1 MVSIYIYVDGE
12 PQKIDLFKDEK
23 ISVTQNI
30 TNYQD
35 AGKLFADYSQTF
47 TIPASPRNNQIFK
60 HWYES
65 AVQDGFDH
73 RYRYDGFIEI
83 ATIPFKFGGFQLNGV
98 EIKDR
103 KVYSYKVT
111 FFGKVKQI
119 KDLFADDKLNVL
131 DYSDLNHAYTPTE
144 IYNRVLGAGSF
155 DVYYPLIANDRVFT
169 YNDASATDV
178 TTNAGAVEWNK
189 LFPAIRLRTVMDK
202 IQERYGITF
211 ESTFFSSYQQYR
223 RLWLYCKNAG
233 IPTVYTERQKINF
246 TSKSSGWDGMDLTN
260 DRIRVNRLQPWT
272 ETPSG
277 VTYDG
282 NLSNLTLTITP
293 ASATNYR
300 LLIFTNGTQTG
311 TTGDLSGVQTIA
323 LSSYITNNFTT
334 DYIELYVESQTPI
347 TYSTSLNANFSKFV
361 AGTGF
366 VTQFKTATSP
376 SQTTI
381 SNIDIASLIPDIKVI
396 DFFMG
401 IVKMFNLVIIPTSET
416 TFLIEPLE
424 FWYSLGKNNNITTN
438 VIQDS
443 VQVNPPKYYKQIG
456 FKYQK
461 SENILN
467 NNFRE
472 TFGTL
477 RGYDYGDLEIT
488 TDFDTTT
495 DTYTVEL
502 PFENVMYTRTGD
514 FLTAELVNKD
524 LQGYT
529 PKPILMYDNNLQT
542 VSPVIKFFNG
552 ITYDNITQYV
562 RFSNELEAIVA
573 SPSNLLTLNWGEEFS
588 PWYLTAAGAGLFQR
602 QYQQQVTTYYDKATR
617 VLSLKCIFKPLELAM
632 LSLNDRVIY
641 KDKKYT
647 INSAT
652 ADLTTGETSMELI
665 SDWRFNTQQI
675 IGDEIG
681 FRMSDIQDVF
691 VDNDAVNVDINFELK
706 DFDSFSFLGSVN
718 GWLDYAPVV
727 DLTEAEQFRV
737 RVPANTTGVQRA
749 DTMPVEYKRGS
760 ESFYY
765 YVNFTQDA

>member
-119 KDLFADDKLNVL
+119 KDLFGDDKLNVL
-131 DYSDLNHAYTPTE
+131 DYSDLKHPYTASE
-144 IYNRVLGAGSF
+144 IYNRVLGIGMNE
-155 DVYYPLIANDRVFT
+155 VYYPLIANDRVFT

-233 IPTVYTERQKINF
+233 TPTAYARQKINF
-246 TSKSSGWDGMDLTN
+246 TSKPNGWDGMDLTN

-277 VTYDG
+277 GTYNG
-282 NLSNLTLTITP
+282 NLSNLVLGVVP
-293 ASATNYR
+293 ASSTNYR
-300 LLIFTNGTQTG
+300 ILIFKNGVQVGNTG
-311 TTGDLSGVQTIA
+311 LLSGNQSISLQA
-323 LSSYITNNFTT
+323 YISSSLNFE
-334 DYIELYVESQTPI
+334 YIELYIESETPI
-347 TYSTSLNANFSKFV
+347 TYTAALSALFNSFIS
-361 AGTGF
+361 GSGF
-366 VTQFKTATSP
+366 V
-376 SQTTI
+376 SQTKI
-381 SNIDIASLIPDIKVI
+381 ANAPSNTTVQDIDVTLLVPDIKVI

-401 IVKMFNLVIIPTSET
+401 IVKMFNLVIIPASET

-443 VQVNPPKYYKQIG
+443 VQVNPPKYYKQVG

-472 TFGTL
+472 TFGTS
-477 RGYDYGDLEIT
+477 RGFDYGDLEIT

-514 FLTAELVNKD
+514 FLTAQLVNKD

-529 PKPILMYDNNLQT
+529 PKPILMYDNFVQN

-552 ITYDNITQYV
+552 VAYDNITQYL
-562 RFSNELEAIVA
+562 RFSNELDGV
-573 SPSNLLTLNWGEEFS
+573 SLVTLNWGEEFS
-588 PWYLTAAGAGLFQR
+588 PWYLSAAGAGLFQR
-602 QYQQQVTTYYDKATR
+602 HYQNQITTYYDKSTR
-617 VLSLKCIFKPLELAM
+617 VLSLKCIFTPLQLAM

-665 SDWRFNTQQI
+665 SDWRFNTEQI
-675 IGDEIG
+675 IGNEIG
-681 FRMSDIQDVF
+681 YRMSDIQDVF
-691 VDNDAVNVDINFELK
+691 VGNGAVDVDINFELK
-706 DFDSFSFLGSVN
+706 DFDSYAILPSVN
-718 GWLDYAPVV
+718 GWLDYFPTVEITQAGNHPIKI
-727 DLTEAEQFRV
+727 
-737 RVPANTTGVQRA
+737 PANTTGVQRV
-749 DTMPVEYKRGS
+749 DTMPVEYKRRG

>member
-144 IYNRVLGAGSF
+144 IYSRVLGVGMYE
-155 DVYYPLIANDRVFT
+155 VYYPLIANNRVFT

-233 IPTVYTERQKINF
+233 LPTVYTERQKINF

-260 DRIRVNRLQPWT
+260 DRIRVNRFQPWT
-272 ETPSG
+272 QTPSG

-282 NLSNLTLTITP
+282 NLSSLTITVTP

-311 TTGDLSGVQTIA
+311 TTGDLSGVQSIA

-334 DYIELYVESQTPI
+334 DYIELYVESATPI
-347 TYSTSLNANFSKFV
+347 TYSTSLSAYFSKFV

-552 ITYDNITQYV
+552 VTYDNITQYV

-573 SPSNLLTLNWGEEFS
+573 SPNNLLTLNWGEEFS

-665 SDWRFNTQQI
+665 SDWRFNTEQI

-727 DLTEAEQFRV
+727 DLTQAEQFRV

-749 DTMPVEYKRGS
+749 DTMPVEYKRGGD
-760 ESFYY
+760 SFYY
-765 YVNFTQDA
+765 YVNFTQNA